1 MHTLV
6 YQGCKIRIYP
16 NQEQI
21 EQIERTFQGCRFVW
35 NYFLERSSKAYK
47 RRGESLS
54 KFEMIRMLT
63 EIKRTWAP
71 WLSGIEV
78 GALRFSIKDL
88 EEAYH
93 AFFRRVKNSET
104 PGYPKFKNRKN
115 PKQSFTTD
123 GTIRVE
129 AQVIQIPKLGKVKH
143 KRKSIPNGKP
153 IEATVYRDNT
163 EKYFVSVTFKVEKN
177 PLPKVDKTIGLD
189 MGIKDFAIDS
199 DGNHYSN
206 EKYFNKSL
214 KKLQRAQRKLSRKK
228 YGANNYQKQKIKVA
242 KIYKKIQCQRDNF
255 QHQLSR
261 KLINENQVIAVERL
275 NERGM
280 IKNHKLARSIMDAS
294 WASFIQKLKYKANWA
309 ERSVVQVDTF
319 FPSSQLCSNCGYQ
332 NKEVK
337 NLSVRQWT
345 CPQCGATHDRDE
357 NAAKNI
363 LNEGLRLLAI

>member
-1 MHTLV
+1 MIV
-6 YQGCKIRIYP
+6 YQGYKIRIYP
-16 NQEQI
+16 NQKQI

-35 NYFLERSSKAYK
+35 NHFLERSSKVYK

-54 KFEMIRMLT
+54 KFEMMRILT
-63 EIKRTWAP
+63 EMKKTWAP
-71 WLSGIEV
+71 WLNGIEV
-78 GALRFSIKDL
+78 NALRFSIKDL
-88 EEAYH
+88 DEAYR
-93 AFFRRVKNSET
+93 AFFRRIKNSET
-104 PGYPKFKNRKN
+104 PGYPKFKSRKN

-123 GTIRVE
+123 GIIRIESQTI
-129 AQVIQIPKLGKVKH
+129 QFPKLGKIKH
-143 KRKSIPNGKP
+143 KRKSFPDGKP
-153 IEATVYRDNT
+153 VEATIYRDNT
-163 EKYFVSVTFKVEKN
+163 GKYFASVTFQVEKN

-206 EKYFNKSL
+206 EKYFNKSFR
-214 KKLQRAQRKLSRKK
+214 KLQRAQHKLSRKK
-228 YGANNYQKQKIKVA
+228 HGSNNYRKQQVKVA
-242 KIYKKIQCQRDNF
+242 KIHKKVQYQRDNF

-261 KLINENQVIAVERL
+261 KLINENQVIVVEQL

-280 IKNHKLARSIMDAS
+280 VKNHKLARSIMDVS
-294 WASFIQKLKYKANWA
+294 WASFIQKLKYKADWA
-309 ERSVVQVDTF
+309 GRSVVQVDTF

-345 CPQCGATHDRDE
+345 CPQCGITHDRDE

-363 LNEGLRLLAI
+363 LNEGLRLLAM